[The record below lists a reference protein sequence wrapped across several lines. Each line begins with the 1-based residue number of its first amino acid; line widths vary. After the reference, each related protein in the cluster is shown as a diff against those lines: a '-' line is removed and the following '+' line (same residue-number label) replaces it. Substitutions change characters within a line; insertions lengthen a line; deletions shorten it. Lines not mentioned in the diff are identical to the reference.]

1 VLLRLND
8 VTVHYDSAEAVH
20 GVSLEVEEGSV
31 VGIIGSNGAGKSTL
45 LRAISGLIKP
55 TSGEIYFDD
64 RRIDGM
70 KPHEIVKLGIVQV
83 PEDHR
88 HFPHMSVLAN
98 LRMGAH
104 LRRDK
109 AGVKADLEAVFE
121 HFPRLKARRKQKAG
135 TLSGGELE
143 MLVIARGLMAKPRLL
158 LLDEPSL
165 GLSPIIIDEVS
176 QVIRDINQRGVGVL
190 LVEQNASLVTEVTN
204 RGYVLEVGKIV
215 LEGNISELLTNQ
227 SVQRAFIG
235 G

>member
-1 VLLRLND
+1 
-8 VTVHYDSAEAVH
+8 
-20 GVSLEVEEGSV
+20 
-31 VGIIGSNGAGKSTL
+31 
-45 LRAISGLIKP
+45 
-55 TSGEIYFDD
+55 
-64 RRIDGM
+64 
-70 KPHEIVKLGIVQV
+70 
-83 PEDHR
+83 
-88 HFPHMSVLAN
+88 
-98 LRMGAH
+98 
-104 LRRDK
+104 
-109 AGVKADLEAVFE
+109 
-121 HFPRLKARRKQKAG
+121 
-135 TLSGGELE
+135 

-190 LVEQNASLVTEVTN
+190 LVEQNAGLVTEVTN